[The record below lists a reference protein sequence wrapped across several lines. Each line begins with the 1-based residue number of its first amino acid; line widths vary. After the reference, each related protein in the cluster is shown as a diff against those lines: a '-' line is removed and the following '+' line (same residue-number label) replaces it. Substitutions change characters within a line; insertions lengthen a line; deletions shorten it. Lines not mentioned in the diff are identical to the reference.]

1 MKVYNLACPLDHRFE
16 GWFAS
21 EADCLAQ
28 QDKGM
33 LACPLCDS
41 TEIARMPSAPHI
53 GKSGSS
59 KETPT
64 STELTVPHTP
74 ATDHSSVSSGIGGS
88 TSGDVL
94 ALTGGDHSQLEA
106 QVQAAFLNG
115 MRELMGRSEDVG
127 DSFAEEARKI
137 HYKESPER
145 SIRGQTTLDEAEALR
160 EEGIEV
166 MAMPMLPALKN
177 TLQ

>member
-21 EADCLAQ
+21 EEDCLAQ

-33 LACPLCDS
+33 LACPICDS
-41 TEIARMPSAPHI
+41 TEITRMPSAPHI
-53 GKSGSS
+53 AKSGSS
-59 KETPT
+59 KVVS
-64 STELTVPHTP
+64 STELTVANP
-74 ATDHSSVSSGIGGS
+74 AAADNSGISGAI
-88 TSGDVL
+88 SGDVV

-106 QVQAAFLNG
+106 QVQAAFLKG

-127 DSFAEEARKI
+127 NSFAEEARKI

-166 MAMPMLPALKN
+166 MAMPMMPAFKN

>member
-16 GWFAS
+16 GWFSS
-21 EADCLAQ
+21 EEDCLAQ
-28 QDKGM
+28 QEKGI

-41 TEIARMPSAPHI
+41 TEITRMPSAPHI
-53 GKSGSS
+53 AKSISLKDESITSLGS
-59 KETPT
+59 PG
-64 STELTVPHTP
+64 
-74 ATDHSSVSSGIGGS
+74 TDLGS
-88 TSGDVL
+88 LNGEVV
-94 ALTGGDHSQLEA
+94 ALTGKDHSQLEA
-106 QVQAAFLNG
+106 QVQAAFLKG

-127 DSFAEEARKI
+127 NSFADEARKI

-160 EEGIEV
+160 DEGIEV
-166 MAMPMLPALKN
+166 MAVPLMPVLKN

>member
-21 EADCLAQ
+21 EEDCLAQ

-33 LACPLCDS
+33 LACPICDS
-41 TEIARMPSAPHI
+41 TEITRMPSAPHI
-53 GKSGSS
+53 AKSGSS

-64 STELTVPHTP
+64 STELTIPN
-74 ATDHSSVSSGIGGS
+74 ASAADNSGVSGAL
-88 TSGDVL
+88 SGDVV
-94 ALTGGDHSQLEA
+94 ALTGSDHSQLEA
-106 QVQAAFLNG
+106 QVQAAFLKG

-127 DSFAEEARKI
+127 SSFAEEARKI

-166 MAMPMLPALKN
+166 MAMPMLPAFKN

>member
-1 MKVYNLACPLDHRFE
+1 
-16 GWFAS
+16 
-21 EADCLAQ
+21 
-28 QDKGM
+28 
-33 LACPLCDS
+33 
-41 TEIARMPSAPHI
+41 MPSAPHI

-59 KETPT
+59 KEATP
-64 STELTVPHTP
+64 STELTVGHTV
-74 ATDHSSVSSGIGGS
+74 ASDRSSINGNI
-88 TSGDVL
+88 SGDVV
-94 ALTGGDHSQLEA
+94 AMTSGDHSQLEA
-106 QVQAAFLNG
+106 QVQAAFLKG

-127 DSFAEEARKI
+127 GSFAEEARKI

-166 MAMPMLPALKN
+166 MAVPMLPAFKN

>member
-21 EADCLAQ
+21 EEDCLAQ
-28 QDKGM
+28 QGNGM
-33 LACPLCDS
+33 LACPICES
-41 TEIARMPSAPHI
+41 TEITRMPSAPHI
-53 GKSGSS
+53 AKSGSN
-59 KETPT
+59 KEAVT
-64 STELTVPHTP
+64 STELTV
-74 ATDHSSVSSGIGGS
+74 ANSAVDSGGVSGAISGN
-88 TSGDVL
+88 VV
-94 ALTGGDHSQLEA
+94 ALTGGDHSHLEA
-106 QVQAAFLNG
+106 QVQAAFLKG

-127 DSFAEEARKI
+127 SSFAEVARKI

-166 MAMPMLPALKN
+166 MAMPMMPAFKN

>member
-21 EADCLAQ
+21 EEDCLAQ
-28 QDKGM
+28 QDRGM
-33 LACPLCDS
+33 LACPICDS
-41 TEIARMPSAPHI
+41 TEITRMPSAPHI
-53 GKSGSS
+53 GKSSS
-59 KETPT
+59 GREAST
-64 STELTVPHTP
+64 STEMTVASP
-74 ATDHSSVSSGIGGS
+74 AAVDNSGVGNAI
-88 TSGDVL
+88 SGDVV
-94 ALTGGDHSQLEA
+94 ALTGNDHSQLEA
-106 QVQAAFLNG
+106 QVQAAFLKG

-127 DSFAEEARKI
+127 NSFAEEARKI

-145 SIRGQTTLDEAEALR
+145 SIRGQTTVDEAEALR

-166 MAMPMLPALKN
+166 MAMPMLPAFKN

>member
-21 EADCLAQ
+21 EEDCLAQ
-28 QDKGM
+28 QGNGM
-33 LACPLCDS
+33 LACPICES
-41 TEIARMPSAPHI
+41 TEITRMPSAPHI
-53 GKSGSS
+53 AKSASN
-59 KETPT
+59 KEAVT
-64 STELTVPHTP
+64 STELTVANP
-74 ATDHSSVSSGIGGS
+74 AVDSGGVSGAISGN
-88 TSGDVL
+88 VV
-94 ALTGGDHSQLEA
+94 ALTGGDHSHLEA
-106 QVQAAFLNG
+106 QVQAAFLKG

-127 DSFAEEARKI
+127 SSFAEEARKI

-166 MAMPMLPALKN
+166 MAMPMMPAFKN

>member
-21 EADCLAQ
+21 EEDCLAQ

-33 LACPLCDS
+33 LACPFCDS
-41 TEIARMPSAPHI
+41 TEITRRPSAPHI
-53 GKSGSS
+53 AKSSSS
-59 KETPT
+59 KDASS
-64 STELTVPHTP
+64 STELTVASSSPA
-74 ATDHSSVSSGIGGS
+74 ATDNSSLNGS
-88 TSGDVL
+88 LTGDVV

-106 QVQAAFLNG
+106 QVQAAFLKG

-127 DSFAEEARKI
+127 NSFAEEARKI

-166 MAMPMLPALKN
+166 MAMPMLPAFKN
-177 TLQ
+177 TLK

>member
-21 EADCLAQ
+21 EEDCLAQ

-33 LACPLCDS
+33 LACPVCDS
-41 TEIARMPSAPHI
+41 TQITRMPSAPHI
-53 GKSGSS
+53 GKSS
-59 KETPT
+59 
-64 STELTVPHTP
+64 STELALPKAEP
-74 ATDHSSVSSGIGGS
+74 ESLSGG
-88 TSGDVL
+88 VV
-94 ALTGGDHSQLEA
+94 ALTGSDHSHLEA
-106 QVQAAFLNG
+106 QVQAAFLKG

-127 DSFAEEARKI
+127 NSFADEARKI

-160 EEGIEV
+160 EEGIDV
-166 MAMPMLPALKN
+166 LSMPMIPALKN

>member
-1 MKVYNLACPLDHRFE
+1 MKVYNLACPLNHRFE

-21 EADCLAQ
+21 EEDCLAQ

-33 LACPLCDS
+33 LACPVCDS
-41 TEIARMPSAPHI
+41 TEITRMPSAPHI
-53 GKSGSS
+53 GKLSSAELAIPKVESENLSGG
-59 KETPT
+59 
-64 STELTVPHTP
+64 V
-74 ATDHSSVSSGIGGS
+74 V
-88 TSGDVL
+88 
-94 ALTGGDHSQLEA
+94 ALTGSDHSQLEA
-106 QVQAAFLNG
+106 QVQAAFLRG

-127 DSFAEEARKI
+127 DSFADEARKI

-160 EEGIEV
+160 EEGIDV
-166 MAMPMLPALKN
+166 LSMPMIPALKN

>member
-1 MKVYNLACPLDHRFE
+1 MKVYNLACPLNHRFE

-21 EADCLAQ
+21 EEDCLAQ

-33 LACPLCDS
+33 LACPICDS

-53 GKSGSS
+53 AKSSS
-59 KETPT
+59 NKETT
-64 STELTVPHTP
+64 ASTELTISPAV
-74 ATDHSSVSSGIGGS
+74 ATDHSSVSGAI
-88 TSGDVL
+88 SGDVV
-94 ALTGGDHSQLEA
+94 AMTSADHSQLEA
-106 QVQAAFLNG
+106 QVQAAFLKG

-127 DSFAEEARKI
+127 NSFAEEARKI

-160 EEGIEV
+160 DEGIEV

>member
-21 EADCLAQ
+21 EEDCLAQ

-33 LACPLCDS
+33 LACPVCDS
-41 TEIARMPSAPHI
+41 TDITRMPSAPHI
-53 GKSGSS
+53 GKLSS
-59 KETPT
+59 
-64 STELTVPHTP
+64 SELTVPKT
-74 ATDHSSVSSGIGGS
+74 SSEEVSAG
-88 TSGDVL
+88 VV
-94 ALTGGDHSQLEA
+94 ALTGSDHSQLEA
-106 QVQAAFLNG
+106 QVQAAFLKG

-127 DSFAEEARKI
+127 DSFADEARKI

-145 SIRGQTTLDEAEALR
+145 SIRGQTTLDEAESLR

-166 MAMPMLPALKN
+166 LTMPMLPAFKN

>member
-21 EADCLAQ
+21 EEDCLAQ

-33 LACPLCDS
+33 LACPVCDS
-41 TEIARMPSAPHI
+41 TEITRMPSAPHI
-53 GKSGSS
+53 AKSSS
-59 KETPT
+59 MELATPKADL
-64 STELTVPHTP
+64 SNP
-74 ATDHSSVSSGIGGS
+74 SGG
-88 TSGDVL
+88 VV
-94 ALTGGDHSQLEA
+94 ALTGSDHSQLEA
-106 QVQAAFLNG
+106 QVQAAFLKG
-115 MRELMGRSEDVG
+115 MRELMGKSEDVG
-127 DSFAEEARKI
+127 EAFADEARKI

-166 MAMPMLPALKN
+166 LAMPMLPAFKN

>member
-21 EADCLAQ
+21 EGDCLAQ

-33 LACPLCDS
+33 LACPICDS
-41 TEIARMPSAPHI
+41 TEITRMPSAPHI
-53 GKSGSS
+53 AKASASKESSSSTQLTVANPAATDNAGVSGS
-59 KETPT
+59 
-64 STELTVPHTP
+64 L
-74 ATDHSSVSSGIGGS
+74 
-88 TSGDVL
+88 SGDVV
-94 ALTGGDHSQLEA
+94 ALTGSDHSQLEA
-106 QVQAAFLNG
+106 QVQAAFLKG
-115 MRELMGRSEDVG
+115 MRDLMGRSEDVG
-127 DSFAEEARKI
+127 TSFAEEARKI

-166 MAMPMLPALKN
+166 MAMPMLPAFKN

>member
-21 EADCLAQ
+21 EEDCLAQ

-33 LACPLCDS
+33 LACPICDS
-41 TEIARMPSAPHI
+41 TEITRMPSAPHI
-53 GKSGSS
+53 AKSSSGKAASS
-59 KETPT
+59 
-64 STELTVPHTP
+64 STELTVAAP
-74 ATDHSSVSSGIGGS
+74 ASTDSSGVGGAL
-88 TSGDVL
+88 TGDVL
-94 ALTGGDHSQLEA
+94 ALTGSDHSQLEA
-106 QVQAAFLNG
+106 QVQAAFLKG

-127 DSFAEEARKI
+127 ASFAEEARKI

-166 MAMPMLPALKN
+166 MAMPMLPAFKN

>member
-21 EADCLAQ
+21 EEDCLAQ

-33 LACPLCDS
+33 LACPICDS
-41 TEIARMPSAPHI
+41 TEITRMPSAPHI
-53 GKSGSS
+53 AKSSS
-59 KETPT
+59 NKDVAT
-64 STELTVPHTP
+64 STDLTIANAA
-74 ATDHSSVSSGIGGS
+74 ATDS
-88 TSGDVL
+88 TSVGGALSGNVV

-106 QVQAAFLNG
+106 QVQAAFLKG

-127 DSFAEEARKI
+127 NSFAEEARKI

-166 MAMPMLPALKN
+166 MAMPMLPAFKN

>member
-21 EADCLAQ
+21 EEDCLAQ

-33 LACPLCDS
+33 LACPICES
-41 TEIARMPSAPHI
+41 TEITRMPSAPHI
-53 GKSGSS
+53 AKSGSN
-59 KETPT
+59 KELAS
-64 STELTVPHTP
+64 STELTVANP
-74 ATDHSSVSSGIGGS
+74 AAVDNSGLSGNGS
-88 TSGDVL
+88 ISGEVV

-106 QVQAAFLNG
+106 QVQAAFLKG
-115 MRELMGRSEDVG
+115 MRELMGRSENVG
-127 DSFAEEARKI
+127 NSFAEEARKI

-166 MAMPMLPALKN
+166 MAMPMMPVFKN